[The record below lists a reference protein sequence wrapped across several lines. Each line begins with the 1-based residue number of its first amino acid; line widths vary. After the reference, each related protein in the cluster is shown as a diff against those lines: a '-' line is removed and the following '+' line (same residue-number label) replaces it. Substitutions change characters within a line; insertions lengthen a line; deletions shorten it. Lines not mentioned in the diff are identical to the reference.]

1 MGRGRHEHY
10 FSTRNHPM
18 LRRYW
23 FMVWDR
29 RGAGAEVRQVRR
41 VLQSR
46 LCSGCGVEAV
56 AVAPP
61 AVWAMGG
68 VEPGRR
74 AAMRNRDAKET
85 QRRKDQKQTRTQE

>member
-1 MGRGRHEHY
+1 MGRGRHEY
-10 FSTRNHPM
+10 SPGVSLSPNATA
-18 LRRYW
+18 L
-23 FMVWDR
+23 VVLGLTAAEL
-29 RGAGAEVRQVRR
+29 GAAVRQVRR
-41 VLQSR
+41 ALQSR

-68 VEPGRR
+68 LESGRR

-85 QRRKDQKQTRTQE
+85 QRRKDHKQTCTQE